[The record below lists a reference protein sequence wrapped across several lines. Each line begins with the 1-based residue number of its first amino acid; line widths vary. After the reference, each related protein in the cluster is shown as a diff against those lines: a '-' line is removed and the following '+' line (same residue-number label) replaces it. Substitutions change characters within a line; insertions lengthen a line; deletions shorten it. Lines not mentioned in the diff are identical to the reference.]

1 MIKIKNLTAKIKDF
15 EVLKNIN
22 LEINPGEIHA
32 LMGARQSG
40 KSSLVHA
47 ILGNPILDIEKGS
60 ILYKNRSI
68 AKKTIEQ
75 RSSLGIYATFQYL
88 PSLDGITN
96 LELAK
101 SIVKA
106 HKIKKS
112 NNQIEK
118 EFKEIAAKLGLSSN
132 HGHKNVNDETMT
144 PTECKKNEL
153 LHMLLIDPLIII
165 FDELDNNIEND
176 EIESFALTIKEFL
189 NDKKKAAI
197 IVSHNKQFLDAIHPS
212 HVNIMVN
219 GTIQR
224 KGSIKLLKRI
234 VEDGN
239 TQLP

>member
-106 HKIKKS
+106 HKIKKVIIRS
-112 NNQIEK
+112 
-118 EFKEIAAKLGLSSN
+118 
-132 HGHKNVNDETMT
+132 
-144 PTECKKNEL
+144 KKNL
-153 LHMLLIDPLIII
+153 
-165 FDELDNNIEND
+165 
-176 EIESFALTIKEFL
+176 
-189 NDKKKAAI
+189 KK
-197 IVSHNKQFLDAIHPS
+197 
-212 HVNIMVN
+212 
-219 GTIQR
+219 
-224 KGSIKLLKRI
+224 
-234 VEDGN
+234 
-239 TQLP
+239 

>member
-1 MIKIKNLTAKIKDF
+1 MIKIKNLTAKIKDL

-22 LEINPGEIHA
+22 LEVNPGEIHA
-32 LMGARQSG
+32 IMGARQSG

-47 ILGNPILDIEKGS
+47 ILGNPILEIEKGS
-60 ILYKNRSI
+60 ILHKNKSI

-75 RSSLGIYATFQYL
+75 RSNTGIYVTFQYL

-96 LELAK
+96 LELAR

-106 HKIKKS
+106 HRIKKS

-118 EFKEIAAKLGLSSN
+118 EFKELALKLGLSSN

-153 LHMLLIDPLIII
+153 LHMMLIDPSLII
-165 FDELDNNIEND
+165 FDELDNDVEED
-176 EIESFALTIKEFL
+176 EIENFALTIKEFL
-189 NDKKKAAI
+189 NDKKKSAI
-197 IVSHNKQFLDAIHPS
+197 IVSHNKQFLDIIKPS

-224 KGSIKLLKRI
+224 KGSNKLLKRI